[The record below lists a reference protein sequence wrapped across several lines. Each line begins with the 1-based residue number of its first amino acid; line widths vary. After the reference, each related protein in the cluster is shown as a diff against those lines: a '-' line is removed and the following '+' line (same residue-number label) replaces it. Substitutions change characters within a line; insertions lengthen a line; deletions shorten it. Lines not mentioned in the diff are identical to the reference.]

1 MECCGLGWGGHGPI
15 FPVGARVHRTS
26 TEPPLPKKARRRH
39 FAGNLASGV
48 PGTPPQKIQK
58 NRNALSTRLD
68 SAKLDRA
75 MSEIKAPV
83 IGRVVGLEVF
93 TVGGIITSGKKQ
105 WHTMSAK
112 LNSTHQIREFNSF
125 WRAFGTIRT
134 PRLHALKRF
143 ANLESIASSG
153 FITQWFL

>member
-1 MECCGLGWGGHGPI
+1 M
-15 FPVGARVHRTS
+15 
-26 TEPPLPKKARRRH
+26 
-39 FAGNLASGV
+39 